1 MLNGVTSDAHT
12 AAVGVAAV
20 TKRFGDVVAV
30 DNLSFE
36 VGDGEFFSM
45 LGPSGCGKTTMLR
58 MIAGLDLPSNGD
70 IRIFGA
76 QVADTPPNKRPVNTV
91 FQQYALFPHL
101 SVADN
106 VGFGLRMQKVAK
118 ADRLRQVAEIL
129 SLVRLDGL
137 DQRKPSQL
145 SGGQQ
150 QRVALARALVNRPK
164 VLLLDEPLGA
174 LDLKLR
180 QEMQI
185 ELKALQR
192 ELGITFIFVTHD
204 QDEALTM
211 SDRIAVMNA
220 GRILQLAPPEE
231 IYENPADRFVAG
243 FIGQS
248 NVLDATV
255 ADTGADGMVV
265 LGNGSR
271 LAADTR
277 GHVPGTNI
285 ALAIRPER
293 ITIGGAASTEI
304 APRTDATAG
313 AAAPPATGSTLTGI
327 VSAATYLGTA
337 ISYRVAIEWMRLDVR
352 VENRND
358 DRLEVGAAVEV
369 SWEPSAVSVLAGND
383 AGDSHASNSG
393 PGKSG
398 TIRTD
403 ASDDH
408 ADENGAGVGARS

>member
-12 AAVGVAAV
+12 EAVGVDAV
-20 TKRFGDVVAV
+20 TKRFDEVLAV

-58 MIAGLDLPSNGD
+58 MIAGLDVPSSGA
-70 IRIFGA
+70 ISIFGD

-101 SVADN
+101 TVADN

-220 GRILQLAPPEE
+220 GRILQLASPEE

-248 NVLDATV
+248 NLLDATV
-255 ADTGADGMVV
+255 ADSGPDGAVV
-265 LGNGSR
+265 LGNGRR
-271 LAADTR
+271 LAADTSS
-277 GHVPGTNI
+277 HVAGTSI

-293 ITIGGAASTEI
+293 LAVTPATTVPAASGTTTNS
-304 APRTDATAG
+304 AATH
-313 AAAPPATGSTLTGI
+313 PATGSSLTGV
-327 VSAATYLGTA
+327 VSAATYVGTA
-337 ISYRVAIEWMRLDVR
+337 IIYRVAIEWMHLDVR

-358 DRLEVGAAVEV
+358 ERFDVGAAVDV
-369 SWEPSAVSVLAGND
+369 SWEPSALSVLAGNGSGD
-383 AGDSHASNSG
+383 DPGDSSDEGSGHRSGDEAGD
-393 PGKSG
+393 G
-398 TIRTD
+398 TP
-403 ASDDH
+403 S
-408 ADENGAGVGARS
+408 